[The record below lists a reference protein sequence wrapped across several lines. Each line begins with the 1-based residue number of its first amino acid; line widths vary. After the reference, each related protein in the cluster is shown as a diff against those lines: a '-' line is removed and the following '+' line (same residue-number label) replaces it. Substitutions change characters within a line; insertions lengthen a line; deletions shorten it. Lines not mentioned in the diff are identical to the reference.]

1 MSKLT
6 ETLKSQLPENLKN
19 ISITFDADL
28 LDKNLTDKLSI
39 YLSTNSATKL
49 IELSF
54 SIASTKR
61 LGIDDRNIIEQIQHK
76 PAKQLVQIISQKPKI
91 DSKNL
96 QQADIPRWMVL
107 SLGSEIPMMNA
118 KSLITTEDAIN
129 TIFRLCLDWL
139 EKVIGNN
146 GQAAKKVS

>member
-1 MSKLT
+1 MSKLN

-39 YLSTNSATKL
+39 YLSTNSTTKL

-54 SIASTKR
+54 TIASTKR

-76 PAKQLVQIISQKPKI
+76 PAKELLQIISQKPNNP
-91 DSKNL
+91 KNL

-107 SLGSEIPMMNA
+107 SLGSAIPMVNS

-129 TIFRLCLDWL
+129 NIFRLCLDWL

-146 GQAAKKVS
+146 G